1 MELTAVKWYN
11 GSDVTAC
18 EIVDIGIS
26 VGLIAAGGLA
36 IISAPAVLVTM
47 GNLGVLDS
55 IGAFDQ
61 IKSSLGGRSVVFQG
75 YKPGN

>member
-1 MELTAVKWYN
+1 
-11 GSDVTAC
+11 
-18 EIVDIGIS
+18 
-26 VGLIAAGGLA
+26 
-36 IISAPAVLVTM
+36 M